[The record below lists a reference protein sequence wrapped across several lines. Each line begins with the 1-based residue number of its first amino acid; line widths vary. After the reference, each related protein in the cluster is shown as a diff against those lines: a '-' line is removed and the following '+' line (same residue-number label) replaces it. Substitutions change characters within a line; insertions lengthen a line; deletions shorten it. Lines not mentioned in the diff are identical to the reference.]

1 MRPRDAAHGALTTSA
16 FTVLVLVSVSL
27 LLVLL
32 LNMKSSTALAVA
44 AATAGHVAAGATGT
58 SSTAT
63 LPSAQPATHIP
74 GISAYVVPAAF
85 PTTAFAS
92 YYVKPGPTNEPQPV
106 LSDPALKETFPL
118 NLTSPFSI
126 PDTNDDPI
134 YYPQPLA
141 NLSDASASAVIRAA
155 TAEIKDIL
163 SANRSFPNN
172 CSRCVAALAVG
183 QMAARLAPSALPAAM
198 VALCEATGFASNETC
213 ATNYAPGTFGAAWT
227 QILAAA
233 DVTGLDGQYICAS
246 LSTQF
251 CPSPGVQSVKAV
263 FPKPRPPHAKTVPAR
278 SGQRV
283 KVLHISDLHLDP
295 RYLVG
300 SEANCT
306 SGLCCRPPDLAA
318 GRTATASSAGPASTP
333 EISVP
338 APLFGYFRCDSP
350 YFLALAALQAIA
362 PLTGTSAEDPLAFT
376 LYTGDLVAHDP
387 INQLSESYVEYV
399 EASLWQLFKEYI
411 GGPIYCALGNHD
423 TAPDNLDAPQGIDD
437 KGPLGRQFSW
447 NYDHVSSLWKH
458 YGWIDGAAAA
468 EAALH
473 YGAYSVVDRL
483 GVRIITINTDMYYK
497 SNYYAFLH
505 AANPD
510 FSGIFSFLIRELQRA
525 EDEGQRVF
533 VVGHVLSGWDG
544 SNALPNG
551 ADLFY
556 QIIDRY
562 SPHVVANVFFGH
574 THEDQAFVY
583 YRNNA
588 TRQTA
593 EDAVANAWV
602 GPSITPLTNLNSG
615 FRMYEID
622 TGSWE
627 VMDAYTFYA
636 DVDTFEALNVTA
648 PSNSSADSA
657 SGSEGPVFRFE
668 YSTRAAY
675 GPAVQWPDDAP
686 LNATFWHRVTE
697 AIEADKSH
705 RLVSQMNL
713 YQSKSSV
720 RTPNCTNDACSAAKV
735 CYMRSGNAA
744 LGRAC
749 PQGFSSVQSPF
760 TGKNF

>member
-1 MRPRDAAHGALTTSA
+1 MRPRDPTHSALTTSA
-16 FTVLVLVSVSL
+16 FTVFVLVSVSL

-32 LNMKSSTALAVA
+32 LNMKSTSALAVA
-44 AATAGHVAAGATGT
+44 AATAGHAGAGAATTT
-58 SSTAT
+58 SNTFT
-63 LPSAQPATHIP
+63 VPSAQPATGIP
-74 GISAYVVPAAF
+74 GVSAYVVPAAF

-92 YYVKPGPTNEPQPV
+92 YYVKPGPTSEPQPV
-106 LSDPALKETFPL
+106 LNDPALNEIFPL
-118 NLTSPFSI
+118 NLTSPLSI
-126 PDTNDDPI
+126 PNSNDDPI
-134 YYPQPLA
+134 FYPQPLA
-141 NLSDASASAVIRAA
+141 NLSDASASAVIQAA
-155 TAEIKDIL
+155 TSEIMGFL
-163 SANRSFPNN
+163 SANSSFSNS
-172 CSRCVAALAVG
+172 CSRCIAALAVG
-183 QMAARLAPSALPAAM
+183 QMAARLAPSALPDAM
-198 VALCEATGFASNETC
+198 VALCEATGFASNSTC
-213 ATNYAPGTFGAAWT
+213 ATNYAPEAFGAAWT
-227 QILAAA
+227 QVLAAA

-246 LSTQF
+246 LSTSF
-251 CPSPGVQSVKAV
+251 CPAPGVQSVKAV
-263 FPKPRPPHAKTVPAR
+263 FPKPRPANADVVPAR
-278 SGQRV
+278 SGLRV
-283 KVLHISDLHLDP
+283 KVLHMSDLHLDP

-306 SGLCCRPPDLAA
+306 SGLCCRPPILST
-318 GRTATASSAGPASTP
+318 GGTASSSSAAAASTP
-333 EISVP
+333 DISVP

-350 YFLALAALQAIA
+350 YFLALAAMQAIG
-362 PLTGTSAEDPLAFT
+362 PLTGTSVESPLAFT

-423 TAPDNLDAPQGIDD
+423 TAPDNLDTPQGIDD
-437 KGPLGRQFSW
+437 NGPLGRQFSW
-447 NYDHVSSLWKH
+447 NYDHVSNLWKH
-458 YGWIDGAAAA
+458 YGWLDNETAA

-483 GVRIITINTDMYYK
+483 GVRIITINTDLYYK
-497 SNYYAFLH
+497 NNYYAFLH

-556 QIIDRY
+556 QIIERY
-562 SPHVVANVFFGH
+562 SPHVIANVFFGH
-574 THEDQAFVY
+574 THEDQAFIY
-583 YRNNA
+583 YRNNG
-588 TRQTA
+588 TNQTA
-593 EDAVANAWV
+593 GNAIASAWV

-615 FRMYEID
+615 FRMYEMD

-627 VMDAYTFYA
+627 IMEAYTFYA
-636 DVDTFEALNVTA
+636 DVDRFETLNVTA
-648 PSNSSADSA
+648 SSDADADSA
-657 SGSEGPVFRFE
+657 PAGPVFHFE

-675 GPAVQWPDDAP
+675 GPAANWPEDAP

-697 AIEADKSH
+697 AIEIDKSH
-705 RLVSQMNL
+705 RLVNEMNL

-720 RTPNCTNDACSAAKV
+720 RTPNCTSDACSAAKV

>member
-1 MRPRDAAHGALTTSA
+1 MRPSH
-16 FTVLVLVSVSL
+16 
-27 LLVLL
+27 
-32 LNMKSSTALAVA
+32 ALAGLGAATTGATASSPASSALSASA
-44 AATAGHVAAGATGT
+44 AATA
-58 SSTAT
+58 
-63 LPSAQPATHIP
+63 IP
-74 GISAYVVPAAF
+74 GVEVFVVPAAF

-106 LSDPALKETFPL
+106 LNDPALDEVFPL
-118 NLTSPFSI
+118 NLTSPLSI
-126 PDTNDDPI
+126 PLTNDDPLVF
-134 YYPQPLA
+134 PQPLA
-141 NLSDASASAVIRAA
+141 NLSDASAAAVVDAA
-155 TAEIKDIL
+155 AKEIL
-163 SANRSFPNN
+163 SILSSNGSSLADN
-172 CSRCVAALAVG
+172 CSRCIAALAVG
-183 QMAARLAPSALPAAM
+183 QMAARLAPAALPDAM
-198 VALCEATGFASNETC
+198 VALCEATGFASNDTC
-213 ATNYAPGTFGAAWT
+213 ARNYAAGAFGAAWT

-246 LSTQF
+246 LSSKF

-263 FPKPRPPHAKTVPAR
+263 FPKPRPANAAVPAR

-283 KVLHISDLHLDP
+283 KVLHMSDLHLDP

-306 SGLCCRPPDLAA
+306 SGLCCRPPVLSATGAA
-318 GRTATASSAGPASTP
+318 PSSSSSSAAAAASA

-350 YFLALAALQAIA
+350 YFLALAAMQAIG

-387 INQLSESYVEYV
+387 VNQLSESYVEYV
-399 EASLWQLFKEYI
+399 EASLWQLFKDYI

-423 TAPDNLDAPQGIDD
+423 TAPDNLDAPQAIDD
-437 KGPLGRQFSW
+437 NGPVGSQFSW
-447 NYDHVSSLWKH
+447 NYNHVSNLWQH
-458 YGWIDGAAAA
+458 YGWLDSATAQQ
-468 EAALH
+468 AALH

-483 GVRIITINTDMYYK
+483 GVRIITINTDLYYK
-497 SNYYAFLH
+497 NNYYAFLH

-510 FSGIFSFLIRELQRA
+510 YSGIFSFLIQELQRA
-525 EDEGQRVF
+525 EDESRRVY

-562 SPHVVANVFFGH
+562 SPHVIANVFFGH

-583 YRNNA
+583 YRHNGTN
-588 TRQTA
+588 QTA
-593 EDAVANAWV
+593 DNAVASAWV
-602 GPSITPLTNLNSG
+602 APSITPLTNLNSG
-615 FRMYEID
+615 FRLYEVD

-627 VMDAYTFYA
+627 VMEAYTFYA
-636 DVDTFEALNVTA
+636 DVDTFEMLNVNVSDTTSIA
-648 PSNSSADSA
+648 A
-657 SGSEGPVFRFE
+657 GPEFRFE

-675 GPAVQWPDDAP
+675 GAAAGWPADAP

-705 RLVSQMNL
+705 ALVNQMNL

-760 TGKNF
+760 TGVNF

>member
-1 MRPRDAAHGALTTSA
+1 MRPRDAARGALTTSA
-16 FTVLVLVSVSL
+16 YGVFVLVSVSL

-32 LNMKSSTALAVA
+32 LNMKSSTMLAGLGAA
-44 AATAGHVAAGATGT
+44 AATGAALASDT
-58 SSTAT
+58 SSSGASSGASTAV
-63 LPSAQPATHIP
+63 P
-74 GISAYVVPAAF
+74 GVSAYVVPAAF

-92 YYVKPGPTNEPQPV
+92 YYVKPGPTNEPQPM
-106 LSDPALKETFPL
+106 LHDPALDEIFPL
-118 NLTSPFSI
+118 NLTSPLSI
-126 PDTNDDPI
+126 PLINDDPI
-134 YYPQPLA
+134 VFPQPLA
-141 NLSDASASAVIRAA
+141 NLSDASASAVIEAA
-155 TAEIKDIL
+155 TGEIL
-163 SANRSFPNN
+163 SIMSTNSSSLSDN
-172 CSRCVAALAVG
+172 CSRCIAALAVA
-183 QMAARLAPSALPAAM
+183 QMAARLAPSALPNAM
-198 VALCEATGFASNETC
+198 VALCQATGYASNSTC
-213 ATNYAPGTFGAAWT
+213 ATNYAAGSFGAAWT

-246 LSTQF
+246 FSTDF
-251 CPSPGVQSVKAV
+251 CASPGVESVKAV
-263 FPKPRPPHAKTVPAR
+263 FPKPRPENTAVPAR

-283 KVLHISDLHLDP
+283 KVLHMSDLHLDP

-306 SGLCCRPPDLAA
+306 GSLCCRPPILST
-318 GRTATASSAGPASTP
+318 GTGTSSSSAAAASTT

-350 YFLALAALQAIA
+350 YFLALAAMQAIG

-423 TAPDNLDAPQGIDD
+423 TAPDNLDVPHAIDD
-437 KGPLGRQFSW
+437 NRSVGQQFSW
-447 NYDHVSSLWKH
+447 NYDHVSNLWQH
-458 YGWIDGAAAA
+458 YGWLDNTTAA

-483 GVRIITINTDMYYK
+483 GVRIITINTDLYYK
-497 SNYYAFLH
+497 NNYYAFLH

-510 FSGIFSFLIRELQRA
+510 YSGIFSFLIDELQRA
-525 EDEGQRVF
+525 EDEGRRVY

-556 QIIDRY
+556 QIVERY
-562 SPHVVANVFFGH
+562 SPHVIANVFFGH

-583 YRNNA
+583 YRNNG
-588 TRQTA
+588 TNQTA
-593 EDAVANAWV
+593 DNAIASAWV

-615 FRMYEID
+615 FRMYEVD

-636 DVDTFEALNVTA
+636 DVDTFETLNVSDA
-648 PSNSSADSA
+648 NPNSA
-657 SGSEGPVFRFE
+657 GPEFRFE
-668 YSTRAAY
+668 YSTRAVY
-675 GPAVQWPDDAP
+675 GPAAGWPEDAP

-697 AIEADKSH
+697 AIEADTSH
-705 RLVSQMNL
+705 KLVNEMNL

-760 TGKNF
+760 TGTNF